1 MIKAKKSLGQ
11 NFLIDK
17 NIIRKI
23 INLVKL
29 EKKNIIEIGAGHGAL
44 TDEILKKKPNLLNI
58 IDKDII
64 LYKKLKIKYSGVK
77 NVKLFNDDILD
88 FDLESLVKKNSII
101 IGNLPY
107 NISSQIL
114 VKILRFKKW
123 PPNFE
128 NLIFM
133 FQKELGEKIL
143 GVCPS
148 VNYGRLSILSNYRLN
163 FLNKFLVS
171 KNCFFPKP
179 KIDSTVL
186 LFQPINNKSY
196 VIKDI
201 ENLEKVTQLFFS
213 NKRKMINKTFKK
225 LKINNDEFIKN
236 LNIDLTLR
244 PEKISENLF
253 YKITEFYEKKLIK

>member
-1 MIKAKKSLGQ
+1 MNLAKKSLGQ
-11 NFLIDK
+11 NFLVDK

-44 TDEILKKKPNLLNI
+44 TDEILRKKPNLLNI
-58 IDKDII
+58 IEKDIN
-64 LYKKLKIKYSGVK
+64 LYRKLKIKYSKVK
-77 NVKLFNDDILD
+77 NVKIYNDDILD
-88 FDLESLVKKNSII
+88 FNLESLVKKNSII

-128 NLIFM
+128 NLVFM

-143 GVCPS
+143 GIYPS
-148 VNYGRLSILSNYRLN
+148 VNYGRLSILTNYRLK
-163 FLNKFLVS
+163 FLSKFLVS

-179 KIDSTVL
+179 KVTSMVI
-186 LFQPINNKSY
+186 LFKPK
-196 VIKDI
+196 IKKLYNI
-201 ENLEKVTQLFFS
+201 KNILNLEKITNFFFS
-213 NKRKMINKTFKK
+213 NKRKMINKTIKK
-225 LKINNDEFIKN
+225 LLNEQEIKSINGLK
-236 LNIDLTLR
+236 LNSRPSEMR
-244 PEKISENLF
+244 PENY
-253 YKITEFYEKKLIK
+253 YKITELFEKK